1 MKKQKKK
8 KLFVSNLYGNAELAI
23 SARLQ
28 QIERAQKM
36 CTNQHKLFVCELK
49 MPQNLDSDPTNN
61 FWGLNHNANILI

>member
-1 MKKQKKK
+1 
-8 KLFVSNLYGNAELAI
+8 
-23 SARLQ
+23 
-28 QIERAQKM
+28 M